1 MICLNQFDQIMS
13 SHRKIA
19 NLQGAIHLIRGQRVM
34 LDSDLAAIYGVTA
47 KRLNEQLKRNRPRFP
62 DDFAFQ
68 LTVQEF
74 TKLKSQIATSSS
86 HGGKRKL
93 PWVFT
98 EHGALML
105 ASVLNSQIAVQAS
118 VRVVR
123 AFVRLR
129 EMVVANVQLATK
141 LEQIERRLDSH
152 DEAIVELFAALKR
165 LLESPEPS
173 RRREIGFHV
182 REKTARY
189 RVHHKSK
196 IRNRNSKIP
205 SMANTQDIR
214 RRIKSIRNT
223 AQI

>member
-1 MICLNQFDQIMS
+1 MICLDQFDQSMN
-13 SHRKIA
+13 SHCRIA
-19 NLQGAIHLIRGQRVM
+19 NLESAIHLIRSHRVM
-34 LDSDLAAIYGVTA
+34 LDSDLAMIYGVTA

-74 TKLKSQIATSSS
+74 TNLKSQIATSSLRSQFGTSSS

-105 ASVLNSQIAVQAS
+105 ASVLNSEIAVQAS

-129 EMVVANVQLATK
+129 EMVAANAHLAAK
-141 LEQIERRLDSH
+141 LQEIERRLDSH
-152 DEAIVELFAALKR
+152 DEGIANLFAALKQ
-165 LLESPEPS
+165 LLEPSEPTK
-173 RRREIGFHV
+173 RREIGFHV
-182 REKTARY
+182 REKAARY
-189 RVHHKSK
+189 RVRRRSK
-196 IRNRNSKIP
+196 IN
-205 SMANTQDIR
+205 D
-214 RRIKSIRNT
+214 RISRIS
-223 AQI
+223 

>member
-19 NLQGAIHLIRGQRVM
+19 NLQSAIHLIRGQRVM
-34 LDSDLAAIYGVTA
+34 LDFDLAMIYGVTT

-62 DDFAFQ
+62 ADFAFQ

-74 TKLKSQIATSSS
+74 RTLKSQIATSSS

-105 ASVLNSQIAVQAS
+105 ASVLNSAIAVQAS

-129 EMVVANVQLATK
+129 EMVAANAQLAAK
-141 LEQIERRLDSH
+141 LEELERRFDSH
-152 DEAIVELFAALKR
+152 DEAIANLFATLKR
-165 LLESPEPS
+165 LLEPTDAPK
-173 RRREIGFHV
+173 RREIGFHV
-182 REKTARY
+182 REKAAHY
-189 RVHHKSK
+189 RV
-196 IRNRNSKIP
+196 
-205 SMANTQDIR
+205 QR
-214 RRIKSIRNT
+214 RSRIKDRNPK
-223 AQI
+223 IS

>member
-1 MICLNQFDQIMS
+1 MICLDQFDQIMS

-19 NLQGAIHLIRGQRVM
+19 NVESAIHLIRGRRVM
-34 LDSDLAAIYGVTA
+34 LDSDLAVIYGVTA
-47 KRLNEQLKRNRPRFP
+47 KRLNEQLNRNRPRFP

-74 TKLKSQIATSSS
+74 TNLKSQIATSSLRSQFVTSRS

-105 ASVLNSQIAVQAS
+105 ASVLNSEIAVQAS

-129 EMVVANVQLATK
+129 EMVAANAQLAAK
-141 LEQIERRLDSH
+141 LQELERRPDSH
-152 DEAIVELFAALKR
+152 DEGIANLFAALKQ
-165 LLESPEPS
+165 LLEPSEPTK
-173 RRREIGFHV
+173 RREIGFHV
-182 REKTARY
+182 REKAARY
-189 RVHHKSK
+189 RVRRRSK
-196 IRNRNSKIP
+196 IN
-205 SMANTQDIR
+205 D
-214 RRIKSIRNT
+214 RISRIS
-223 AQI
+223 

>member
-19 NLQGAIHLIRGQRVM
+19 NLQSAIHLIRGHRVM
-34 LDSDLAAIYGVTA
+34 LDSDLAMIYGVTT

-62 DDFAFQ
+62 ADFAFQ

-74 TKLKSQIATSSS
+74 GTLKSQIATSSS

-105 ASVLNSQIAVQAS
+105 ASVLNSAIAVQAS

-129 EMVVANVQLATK
+129 EMVAANAPLAAK
-141 LEQIERRLDSH
+141 LEELERRFDSH
-152 DEAIVELFAALKR
+152 DEAIANLFATLKQ
-165 LLESPEPS
+165 LLEPPEA
-173 RRREIGFHV
+173 RKRREIGFHV
-182 REKTARY
+182 RETAARY
-189 RVHHKSK
+189 RVRRRSK
-196 IRNRNSKIP
+196 IN
-205 SMANTQDIR
+205 D
-214 RRIKSIRNT
+214 RISRIS
-223 AQI
+223 